1 MTTSVAKTSA
11 NKKAKKSTS
20 KPSKKSSK
28 PAQAESVPQTTTP
41 VETPVVEPS
50 TTGEQSV
57 NVVGELT
64 TIESSMTTSL
74 LQFSESIQTLTLAL
88 NKLKADYKMIEKQ
101 ILKEAK
107 TMDKVNAKRNKNKG
121 SRAPS
126 GFVKPAMIS
135 KELAAFLDVPPDT
148 MMARTD
154 VTKMITKYVKSN
166 QLQAQDNGRK
176 ILPDEKLKKL
186 LNVGKNDEVTY
197 FNLQKYMKPHF
208 IKTA

>member
-11 NKKAKKSTS
+11 NKKVKKTTS

-28 PAQAESVPQTTTP
+28 PAQPESVPQTTTP
-41 VETPVVEPS
+41 VETPVVESS

>member
-1 MTTSVAKTSA
+1 MTTSVAKTPAS
-11 NKKAKKSTS
+11 KKVKKTTS
-20 KPSKKSSK
+20 KPGKKSSK
-28 PAQAESVPQTTTP
+28 ATP
-41 VETPVVEPS
+41 SEPVVSTPVVEQPVVD
-50 TTGEQSV
+50 TPPAGEQSV

-64 TIESSMTTSL
+64 TIESSMTTTL
-74 LQFSESIQTLTLAL
+74 LQFSESIQTLTVAL
-88 NKLKADYKMIEKQ
+88 NKLKSDYKSLEKQ

-154 VTKMITKYVKSN
+154 VTKMITKYVKTN

-176 ILPDEKLKKL
+176 ILPDDKLKKL
-186 LNVGKNDEVTY
+186 LNVGKGDEVTY

>member
-1 MTTSVAKTSA
+1 MTTSVAKTPAS
-11 NKKAKKSTS
+11 KKVKKTNS
-20 KPSKKSSK
+20 KPGKKSSK
-28 PAQAESVPQTTTP
+28 PVSSEPVVSSPV
-41 VETPVVEPS
+41 VETPLVDTPPV
-50 TTGEQSV
+50 GEQSV

-64 TIESSMTTSL
+64 TIESSMTTTL
-74 LQFSESIQTLTLAL
+74 LQFSESIQTLTVAL
-88 NKLKADYKMIEKQ
+88 NKLKSDYKCLEKQ

-135 KELAAFLDVPPDT
+135 KELAAFLDVPPET

-154 VTKMITKYVKSN
+154 VTKMITKYVKTH

-186 LNVGKNDEVTY
+186 LNVGKGDEVTY

-208 IKTA
+208 IKTV

>member
-1 MTTSVAKTSA
+1 MTPSVAKSSA
-11 NKKAKKSTS
+11 TKKTKKSAS

-28 PAQAESVPQTTTP
+28 PAQDETAPQTTSS

-74 LQFSESIQTLTLAL
+74 LQFSESIQTLTVAL
-88 NKLKADYKMIEKQ
+88 NKLKADYKLIEKQ

-135 KELAAFLDVPPDT
+135 KELATFLEVPPDT